1 MFRVG
6 QTIPSKLKVLFLD
19 EWANN
24 NYTPEQKEALR
35 KSMLE
40 RLARGRDTHARG
52 GYQALVRGLETQAR
66 GGYQALAR
74 GRETQARGG
83 YQALA
88 RGRDSCESWLFNG
101 AYSA

>member
-40 RLARGRDTHARG
+40 RLARGRNTHARG

-74 GRETQARGG
+74 GR
-83 YQALA
+83 
-88 RGRDSCESWLFNG
+88 DSCDSWLFNG